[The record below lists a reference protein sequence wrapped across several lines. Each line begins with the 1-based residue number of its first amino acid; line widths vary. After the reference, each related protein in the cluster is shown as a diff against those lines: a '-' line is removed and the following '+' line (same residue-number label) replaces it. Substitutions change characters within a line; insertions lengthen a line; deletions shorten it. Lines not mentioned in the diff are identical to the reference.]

1 MFLVAY
7 EFVVKKEK
15 QEEYKKITKEVIK
28 PFWEKKGCSYVVYQS
43 QEDPTKFLKIMKFP
57 EESVLKKSLFEK
69 DEETERIVELF
80 KSFVENLKRSVYQEI
95 I

>member
-1 MFLVAY
+1 
-7 EFVVKKEK
+7 
-15 QEEYKKITKEVIK
+15 
-28 PFWEKKGCSYVVYQS
+28 
-43 QEDPTKFLKIMKFP
+43 MKFP